1 MTAQTLNPL
10 TLPLQGASLIEA
22 SAGTGKT
29 YTLAALYL
37 RLLLGLGQQAAYPR
51 PLSVEE
57 ILVVTFTEAATD
69 ELRGRIR
76 ENIHRLRLACVRG
89 PSMSGQG
96 KDGLFGELLSQIA
109 DADHAARLLLAA
121 ERQMDEAAIY
131 TIHGF
136 CQRMLGQNTVES
148 GMLFQQTLVEDESA
162 LRRQVCADFWRRHCY
177 PLPYAIA
184 RVINQEWDGP
194 EKLLAELLPY
204 MQGEAPVVRNPPDKT
219 ESIPQRHERIIART
233 DALKR
238 QWRQVAGL
246 LPDLVGGSGVD
257 KRSYS
262 SKNLPLWL
270 DKIAAWAAAPT
281 DDYAVPKE
289 LERFRQ
295 SALRAKTTKG
305 APPEHALFDEIDRFF
320 EQALT
325 LRELIFVLALDEM
338 RLALQQEK
346 RRRGEMGFDDL
357 LSRFDEALRGEGGD
371 ALALSVRRRYPVAMI
386 DEFQDT
392 DPQQYRIFR
401 RIYGGQPTC
410 GLVLIGDPK
419 QAIYAFRGADIF
431 TYMRARSEVSAHYTL
446 DTNWRSSP
454 AMIGAVNQLFQSLP
468 QPFIFQQIPFLP
480 VGAAAGNGGL
490 SLMVDRQVQPAL
502 RFWLQSG
509 DGAGVSEYQHLM
521 ARQCAAAISDL
532 LAAGRD
538 GRAWFNGRTGREV
551 LQASDMTVLV
561 RNRNE
566 ASLVRDALSALS
578 IPAVYLSNRDSVYET
593 PEARELL
600 WLLQAILI
608 PGQDSAL
615 RCALATSLMGLD
627 ARDIEAFNHD
637 GQAWDTLVDEFAGYR
652 LLWRQRGVLPM
663 LRQVMVRHQMA
674 ENLLASANGER
685 RLTDLLH
692 LAELLQEASAQLE
705 NEHALVRWLALQIE
719 LPNTQAD
726 NQQLRL
732 ESDRHLV
739 QITTVHKSKG
749 LEFPVVFLPFVADF
763 RQQKRPLYHDRDD
776 FQAWLD
782 LSASDESLELAEEE
796 RLAEDLRLLYVALT
810 RSIYQ
815 CCIGIA
821 PLFRGGRAKSGDTDV
836 HQSALGYLIQR
847 GRPGDAAQLRSRL
860 EQLSGAD
867 IALDPIGQPQGRP
880 WQPAAEGQHALAA
893 RRRPQRTQDHWRL
906 TSYSGLQQHGGGQGL
921 TELLPRLDVDAV
933 GERRQI
939 AEPELSPHA
948 FARGASPGTFLHSL
962 FESLDFTQPLDRQ
975 WLSGQLAQNGIDDI
989 WQPVIGQ
996 WLERVLNAPLDASGV
1011 RLSDLEPGRKQ
1022 AELQFYLP
1030 IDATVTAGALDA
1042 LCKQFDPLSARCP
1055 PLDFPQVRGMLKGFI
1070 DLVFCWQDRYY
1081 LLDYKSNW
1089 LGEDNAAYTPEAM
1102 ARAMAEHRY
1111 DLQYQLY
1118 TLALHR
1124 YLRHRLAD
1132 YDYQRHFGG
1141 VFYLFLRGVAAD
1153 NPGNGIF
1160 SCRPDSGLIDGLD
1173 ALFSRGAMANTEDKA
1188 V

>member
-1 MTAQTLNPL
+1 MTAQILNPL
-10 TLPLQGASLIEA
+10 TLPLWDASLIEA

-37 RLLLGLGQQAAYPR
+37 RLLLGLGQQAAYQR

-57 ILVVTFTEAATD
+57 ILVVTFTEAATE

-76 ENIHRLRLACVRG
+76 ENIHRLRLACVRD
-89 PSMSGQG
+89 PSRRATGTDDVFQG
-96 KDGLFGELLSQIA
+96 LLAQVA
-109 DADHAARLLLAA
+109 DAEHAARLLLAA

-136 CQRMLGQNTVES
+136 CQRMLVQNTVES

-177 PLPYAIA
+177 PLPYALA
-184 RVINQEWDGP
+184 RAINQEWDGP

-204 MQGEAPVVRNPPDKT
+204 LQGEAPVVRNPPDKT
-219 ESIPQRHERIIART
+219 ESIMARHERIIAQI

-238 QWRQVAGL
+238 QWRQAAGL
-246 LPDLVGGSGVD
+246 LPTLVGGSGVD

-270 DKIAAWAAAPT
+270 DKLSAWAAAPT
-281 DDYAVPKE
+281 EDYAVPKE

-295 SALRAKTTKG
+295 SVLRAKTTQG
-305 APPEHALFDEIDRFF
+305 SPPEHGLFDDIDRFF
-320 EQALT
+320 QEALT
-325 LRELIFVLALDEM
+325 LRELIFVLALDEI
-338 RLALQQEK
+338 RLALRQEK

-357 LSRFDEALRGEGGD
+357 LSRFDEALRGEHGGD
-371 ALALSVRRRYPVAMI
+371 LAQSVRKRYPVAMI

-401 RIYGGQPTC
+401 RIYGGQPDC

-446 DTNWRSSP
+446 GTNWRSSP
-454 AMIGAVNQLFQSLP
+454 AMIGAVNRLFQSLP
-468 QPFIFQQIPFLP
+468 NPFIFEQIPFLP
-480 VGAAAGNGGL
+480 VAAAPDSGGL
-490 SLMVDRQVQPAL
+490 SLMVDEKPQPAL
-502 RFWLQSG
+502 RVWLLDG
-509 DGAGVSEYQHLM
+509 NGAGVSEYQHIM

-538 GRAWFNGRTGREV
+538 GRAWLHGRKGRV
-551 LQASDMTVLV
+551 ALQASDMTVLV

-578 IPAVYLSNRDSVYET
+578 IPAVYLSNRDSVFDT

-600 WLLQAILI
+600 WLLQAVLI
-608 PGQDSAL
+608 PGQDNAL

-627 ARDIEAFNHD
+627 AQDIDAINND
-637 GQAWDTLVDEFAGYR
+637 GQAWDVLVDKFAGYR
-652 LLWRQRGVLPM
+652 QLWRQRGVLPM
-663 LRQVMVRHQMA
+663 LRQVMIAHQMA
-674 ENLLASANGER
+674 ENLLASVSGER

-692 LAELLQEASAQLE
+692 LAELLQEASAQLD

-719 LPNTQAD
+719 QPNTQAD

-739 QITTVHKSKG
+739 RITTVHKSKG

-763 RQQKRPLYHDRDD
+763 RLQKRPLFHDRND

-782 LSASDESLELAEEE
+782 LAAADESLALAEEE

-821 PLFRGGRAKSGDTDV
+821 PLYRGTRAKSGDTDA
-836 HQSALGYLIQR
+836 HQSALGYLVQR
-847 GRPGDAAQLRSRL
+847 GKPADGAGLRARL
-860 EQLSGAD
+860 ERLSDAD
-867 IALDPIGQPQGRP
+867 IVLDVITEPQGLP
-880 WQPAAEGQHALAA
+880 WQPAETARHLLAA
-893 RRRPQRTQDHWRL
+893 RRFRPRALDNWRV
-906 TSYSGLQQHGGGQGL
+906 TSYSGLQQHGGGPGL
-921 TELLPRLDVDAV
+921 MELLPRLDVDAV
-933 GERRQI
+933 GERRQD
-939 AEPELSPHA
+939 AEPELSPHT
-948 FARGASPGTFLHSL
+948 FARGASPGTFLHAL
-962 FESLDFTQPLDRQ
+962 FESLDFTQPLDMA
-975 WLSGQLAQNGIDDI
+975 WLSGQLAQNGISAI

-996 WLERVLNAPLDASGV
+996 WMERVLNTQLDASGIMLS
-1011 RLSDLEPGRKQ
+1011 RLDAGGKQ

-1030 IDATVTAGALDA
+1030 IDAMLTAGALDT
-1042 LCKQFDPLSARCP
+1042 LCKRYDPLSARCP

-1070 DLVFCWQDRYY
+1070 DLVFRWRDRYY

-1102 ARAMAEHRY
+1102 AHAMMEHRY

-1124 YLRHRLAD
+1124 YLRHRLAE
-1132 YDYQRHFGG
+1132 YDYRRHFGG

-1160 SCRPDSGLIDGLD
+1160 YCRPEPALIDGLD
-1173 ALFSRGAMANTEDKA
+1173 TLFSQGAPVNHEDKA